1 VVLKNSVTVIESFY
15 FISGGMNTLVQ
26 CVSVEPGINT
36 VLSNEKG
43 LQWNINST
51 SHDKHV
57 EEKCKAKGILN
68 VIIVGLDPIGHKEL
82 PKVGITLYIEP
93 FDN

>member
-1 VVLKNSVTVIESFY
+1 MCLRR
-15 FISGGMNTLVQ
+15 
-26 CVSVEPGINT
+26 PGINT

-43 LQWNINST
+43 QRWNINSIR
-51 SHDKHV
+51 HDEYV

-82 PKVGITLYIEP
+82 PKVGITLSIEP